1 MYTAFLNCKHFH
13 NCAFRSQHFP
23 RNFPLRMKLTVSYF
37 EMHSSISECCIPQ
50 LCALLS
56 AFQESAI
63 PMTCVNDQYVLTIL
77 T

>member
-23 RNFPLRMKLTVSYF
+23 QDIPLRMKLTVSYF
-37 EMHSSISECCIPQ
+37 ELHSSISECCSPQ
-50 LCALLS
+50 LCALVS

-63 PMTCVNDQYVLTIL
+63 HMTCINDQYVLTNL